1 MNGSASQEPAMVL
14 VHGGRH
20 GGWCWDRV
28 APILRAAGHAVYT
41 PTLTGLGERRHLLS
55 PEIGLECHI
64 ADVVATFEEADVS
77 DAVLVAHSY
86 AGVVVIGA
94 MEQIAHRVR
103 SVVFLDAQLPMS
115 GESLLDLVDAES
127 QARFLSSAADGLLH
141 PVDASYWGL
150 TDPADVAWVNS
161 QISAQPLKTYQDRLE
176 SGEKAWS
183 HPGMFIECATALEAA
198 PVPLERARQRAASD
212 PDFHY
217 RIIDACHDAMVTE
230 PEAVARLLIE
240 AATLAP
246 SVRQEQ

>member
-1 MNGSASQEPAMVL
+1 MNSLASQEPAMVL

-28 APILRAAGHAVYT
+28 APILRAAGHAVFT
-41 PTLTGLGERRHLLS
+41 PTLTGLGDRRHLLS

-64 ADVVATFEEADVS
+64 ADVVATFEEADVT

-94 MEQIAHRVR
+94 MEKIAHRVR
-103 SVVFLDAQLPMS
+103 SIVFLDAQLPMS
-115 GESLLDLVDAES
+115 GESLLDLVDEES
-127 QARFLSSAADGLLH
+127 QSRFLSAAVGGLLQ

-150 TDPADVAWVNS
+150 TDAEDVAWVNS
-161 QISAQPLKTYQDRLE
+161 HISAQPLKTYQDRLE

-183 HPGMFIECATALEAA
+183 HPGMFIECAITLGAA
-198 PVPLERARQRAASD
+198 PVPLDRARRRAASD

-217 RIIDACHDAMVTE
+217 RVVDACHDAMVTE
-230 PEAVARLLIE
+230 PVAVARLLME
-240 AATLAP
+240 AAALAP
-246 SVRQEQ
+246 SARPEH